1 MNQFSQEHDVGLSGL
16 PMIGDSMRDLQAAT
30 AVGGQPI
37 LVRSGK
43 GERIADQ
50 AAKLNIPIYENLY
63 EASTVLVNA

>member
-16 PMIGDSMRDLQAAT
+16 PMIGDSMGDLQAAT

-43 GERIADQ
+43 GERIVDRVAT
-50 AAKLNIPIYENLY
+50 LNIPIYENLY
-63 EASTVLVNA
+63 EASTDLVNA